1 MGIIAITN
9 QKGGTGKT
17 TTAINLAAALG
28 ELGRQVLVVD
38 LDPQANA
45 TLHAGLMPEEQERT
59 IWSVMKQA
67 VEQPEPDVV
76 DEEDFRLLLDRL
88 WEDRSFDPDLLPI
101 VHRPNDN
108 PFDLIPSNLELS
120 EADLTLASA
129 VSREHR
135 LATVLGSLQS
145 TAPSTVPSPPR
156 RRPELVEGSPSR
168 GYEYIFIDCP
178 PHLGTLTLNALTAAD
193 LVIIP
198 LESAFFAS
206 KGMNQLFR
214 VLLQVKQTLNHR
226 LGVLGVLITRVDL
239 RTVHSRQIA
248 TEARKALKKRVRV
261 FETEIPINVDLAD
274 ASAAGVSITRYAPNS
289 RGAEAYRQL
298 AEEIEGMR
306 KEK

>member
-28 ELGRQVLVVD
+28 ELGHQVLVVD

-67 VEQPEPDVV
+67 VEQPEPDVIG
-76 DEEDFRLLLDRL
+76 EEDFRRLLDRL
-88 WEDRSFDPDLLPI
+88 WEDRSFNPDLLPI
-101 VHRPNDN
+101 VRQPNDN
-108 PFDLIPSNLELS
+108 PFDLIPSSLELS

-145 TAPSTVPSPPR
+145 TVPSTVPSPSR
-156 RRPELVEGSPSR
+156 GTSR

-178 PHLGTLTLNALTAAD
+178 PHLGILTLNALTAAD
-193 LVIIP
+193 SVIIP

-248 TEARKALKKRVRV
+248 TEARKALEKRVRV

-298 AEEIEGMR
+298 AKEIHDLDTLQ
-306 KEK
+306 

>member
-28 ELGRQVLVVD
+28 ELGHQVLVVD

-67 VEQPEPDVV
+67 VEQPEPDVMA
-76 DEEDFRLLLDRL
+76 EEDFRLLLDRL
-88 WEDRSFDPDLLPI
+88 WEDRSFNPDLLPI
-101 VHRPNDN
+101 VRRPNDN
-108 PFDLIPSNLELS
+108 PFDLVPSSLELS

-135 LATVLGSLQS
+135 LATVLGSLQN
-145 TAPSTVPSPPR
+145 
-156 RRPELVEGSPSR
+156 
-168 GYEYIFIDCP
+168 YDYIFVDCP
-178 PHLGTLTLNALTAAD
+178 PHLGILTLNALTAAD
-193 LVIIP
+193 SVIIP

-248 TEARKALKKRVRV
+248 TEARKALEKRVRV
-261 FETEIPINVDLAD
+261 FKTEIPINVDLAD

-298 AEEIEGMR
+298 AKEIQDLDTLQ
-306 KEK
+306 